1 MYEIRRYTPEM
12 ADEWNLFVAGSK
24 NGTFLFDRRYMDYHS
39 DRFEDCSL
47 MVYRKNRLFALLPGN
62 RKDKTYVSHQGL
74 TYGGLITD
82 GQATAEHV
90 CDIFVAV
97 NAWLKDHHFHK
108 VIYKPVPW
116 IYHSL
121 PADEDL
127 YALFVRCQARLVERD
142 VSSAIVFANRL
153 KFAESRLSGVRKARR
168 NGLVV
173 RESDDI
179 ESFWSI
185 LTQNLQMKYGA
196 MPVHTALEMRL
207 LKDRFPQHIR
217 LFMTYQ
223 SELPLGGTVL
233 YLTPQVVHTQYISA
247 SLEGKRLG
255 ALDLLFYHLLNEEGF
270 GRPYFD
276 FGTSARENS
285 NEVNSS
291 LIFQKEGFGG
301 RSVCYDLRADRV
313 P

>member
-1 MYEIRRYTPEM
+1 M
-12 ADEWNLFVAGSK
+12 ADEWNLFVASSK

-47 MVYRKNRLFALLPGN
+47 MVYRKNQLFALLPGN

-74 TYGGLITD
+74 TYGGLVTG

-97 NAWLKDHHFHK
+97 NAWLKEHHFQK

-142 VSSAIVFANRL
+142 VSSTIVFANRL

-185 LTQNLQMKYGA
+185 LTQNLQIKYGA

-223 SELPLGGTVL
+223 SETPLGGTVL

-247 SLEGKRLG
+247 SLEGKQQG
-255 ALDLLFYHLLNEEGF
+255 ALDLLFDHLLNEEDF

-291 LIFQKEGFGG
+291 LIFQKQGFGG
-301 RSVCYDLRADRV
+301 RSVCYDWYEYDL
-313 P
+313 

>member
-1 MYEIRRYTPEM
+1 M
-12 ADEWNLFVAGSK
+12 ADEWNLFVASSK

-47 MVYRKNRLFALLPGN
+47 MVYRKNQLFALLPGN

-74 TYGGLITD
+74 TYGGLVTG

-97 NAWLKDHHFHK
+97 NAWLKEHHFQK

-142 VSSAIVFANRL
+142 VSSTIVFANRL

-223 SELPLGGTVL
+223 SETPLGGTVL

-247 SLEGKRLG
+247 SLEGKQLG
-255 ALDLLFYHLLNEEGF
+255 ALDLLFDHLLNEEDF

-291 LIFQKEGFGG
+291 LIFQKQGFGG
-301 RSVCYDLRADRV
+301 RSVCYDWYEYDL
-313 P
+313 

>member
-1 MYEIRRYTPEM
+1 M
-12 ADEWNLFVAGSK
+12 ADEWNQFVVRSK

-62 RKDKTYVSHQGL
+62 RNDKTFVSHQGL
-74 TYGGLITD
+74 TYGGFITD
-82 GQATAEHV
+82 GLATAEHV
-90 CDIFVAV
+90 CDSFVAV
-97 NAWLKDHHFHK
+97 NAWLKEHHFQK
-108 VIYKPVPW
+108 VVYKPVPW

-142 VSSAIVFANRL
+142 VSSTIVFANRL
-153 KFAESRLSGVRKARR
+153 KFTESRLSGVRKAKR
-168 NGLVV
+168 NALMV
-173 RESDDI
+173 RESHDV

-196 MPVHTALEMRL
+196 VPVHTASEMRL
-207 LKDRFPQHIR
+207 LKDRFPQQIR

-247 SLEGKRLG
+247 SPEGKQQG
-255 ALDLLFYHLLNEEGF
+255 ALDLLFDHLLNEVDF

-285 NEVNSS
+285 NEVNLS
-291 LIFQKEGFGG
+291 LIFQKQGFGG
-301 RSVCYDLRADRV
+301 RSVCYDWYEYDL
-313 P
+313 

>member
-301 RSVCYDLRADRV
+301 RSVCYDWYEYDL
-313 P
+313 

>member
-1 MYEIRRYTPEM
+1 M
-12 ADEWNLFVAGSK
+12 ADEWNLFVASSK

-97 NAWLKDHHFHK
+97 NAWLKEHHFQK

-142 VSSAIVFANRL
+142 VSSTIVFANRL
-153 KFAESRLSGVRKARR
+153 KFTESRLSGVRKARQ

-217 LFMTYQ
+217 LFMTYK

-255 ALDLLFYHLLNEEGF
+255 ALDLLFYHLLNEESF
-270 GRPYFD
+270 SRPYFD
-276 FGTSARENS
+276 FGTSARDNS

-291 LIFQKEGFGG
+291 LIFQKQGFGG
-301 RSVCYDLRADRV
+301 RSVCYDWYEYDL
-313 P
+313 

>member
-12 ADEWNLFVAGSK
+12 ADEWNLFVASSK

-97 NAWLKDHHFHK
+97 NAWLKDRHFHK

-142 VSSAIVFANRL
+142 VSSTIVFANRL
-153 KFAESRLSGVRKARR
+153 KFTESRLSGVRKARQ

-217 LFMTYQ
+217 LFMTYK

-255 ALDLLFYHLLNEEGF
+255 ALDLLFYHLLNEESF
-270 GRPYFD
+270 SRPYFD
-276 FGTSARENS
+276 FGTSARDNS

-291 LIFQKEGFGG
+291 LIFQKQGFGG
-301 RSVCYDLRADRV
+301 RSVCYDWYEYDL
-313 P
+313 